1 MERLHCE
8 LFVLVNNSCNPP
20 VDLFA
25 ITPGEYLNFAVP
37 TLGKPLHLHY
47 TRMVYCICLIITE
60 YLQYTQTEANDQTE
74 WIKTGIEYKKQTDIQ

>member
-47 TRMVYCICLIITE
+47 TRMVYML
-60 YLQYTQTEANDQTE
+60 NNN
-74 WIKTGIEYKKQTDIQ
+74 